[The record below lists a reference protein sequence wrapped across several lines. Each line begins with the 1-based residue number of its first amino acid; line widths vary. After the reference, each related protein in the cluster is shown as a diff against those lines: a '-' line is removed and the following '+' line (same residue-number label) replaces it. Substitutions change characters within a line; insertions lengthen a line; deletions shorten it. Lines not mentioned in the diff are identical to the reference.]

1 MASPKFN
8 KDQIQK
14 IGLSVLLMGFLLYA
28 YGTFLVGPLNT
39 RDRQNA
45 AALKDIEGKI
55 STSGSRMKRLHAL
68 EDQSRT
74 ASDTVAQVNSLIPE
88 GEPIAWFPPRMRAF
102 FERQGIKDVAV
113 KLDRKE
119 KATEPELAAAGY
131 NNFVWTLEAP
141 AVAYTPLGIAL
152 AGLENEEQLLE
163 VQRLQISTQPT
174 LPEQQRVS
182 LGVVTLMR

>member
-1 MASPKFN
+1 MASPKFT
-8 KDQIQK
+8 KDQIKK
-14 IGLSVLLMGFLLYA
+14 IGLSVLLMGFLIYA
-28 YGTFLVGPLNT
+28 YNAFLVGPLGV
-39 RDRQNA
+39 RDRQNTA
-45 AALKDIEGKI
+45 VLKDIDAKI
-55 STSGSRMKRLHAL
+55 GSAGSRMKRLKAL
-68 EDQSRT
+68 EDQSRSAT
-74 ASDTVAQVNSLIPE
+74 ETVAVVNSLIPE

-119 KATEPELAAAGY
+119 KASEPELAVAGY

-174 LPEQQRVS
+174 MPEQQRVS
-182 LGVVTLMR
+182 LGVITLMR